1 MQVVSVLF
9 WVLPL
14 TAPQPAGALDYY
26 GQRPG
31 TTEASPALRSPQF
44 LTPNSSFQAPYGPGE
59 VVPEAYLQQH
69 GAEVFFRISAVPDS
83 IFTLMQ
89 GRSFKADCTTP
100 RSDLRYLRLLH
111 RRADGAAVVGELVV
125 NCAIADDVMDIFR
138 ELYAHNY
145 PIERMRLPDY
155 WEADDER
162 SMAANNTSAFN
173 FRRVSHSSRVSK
185 HGLGMA
191 IDINPLYNPCRRVLK
206 NGKVEV
212 EPAAG
217 RPYADRS
224 KAFPYKVERGDL
236 CYRLFRAHGFRW
248 GGDWKHTKDYQHFER

>member
-14 TAPQPAGALDYY
+14 TAPQPAGALVYY

-89 GRSFKADCTTP
+89 GRSFKADCTTQ

-111 RRADGAAVVGELVV
+111 RRADGTAVVGELVV
-125 NCAIADDVMDIFR
+125 NCAIADDVIDIFR
-138 ELYAHNY
+138 ELYAQNY